1 MKNKSYGIYCI
12 SVLLLVIAASVYP
25 IIMGARILADWL
37 PDGIVAAAD
46 YPKYVIPY
54 TPLSLALIAGT
65 ALLPL
70 FLRYLKKWAT
80 PAASALSLGIFFA
93 AEHFLEGL
101 TVEADISGLI
111 MVPNVTENVDLGNWQ
126 MYMCAITPPRVSY
139 EIGIEPID
147 FSKTQVGI
155 LAGEYSPAFKL
166 HFYLISTVLII
177 AITGCIYGFG
187 QMLKSGDRSRRTA
200 LILQA
205 SSAAVF
211 LGLCIFA
218 CFTAFFRTG
227 NIRVGTASA
236 WLMCIFFILLGMTC
250 AIYLGSYLLR
260 RRRVLSALLP
270 AVLAAAMTLVMYI
283 GEMILLSGNLYR
295 FGDGTFFDGIA
306 GIVLA
311 PADIMVILASGAL
324 TAGIMLLLTRRQTA
338 AVDQ

>member
-187 QMLKSGDRSRRTA
+187 QMLKSGEP
-200 LILQA
+200 
-205 SSAAVF
+205 AVQHS
-211 LGLCIFA
+211 
-218 CFTAFFRTG
+218 FFRHRRQRFFSDFAFSLASLHFSEPATS
-227 NIRVGTASA
+227 ASA
-236 WLMCIFFILLGMTC
+236 QRRHGSC
-250 AIYLGSYLLR
+250 AYSLYF
-260 RRRVLSALLP
+260 SA
-270 AVLAAAMTLVMYI
+270 
-283 GEMILLSGNLYR
+283 
-295 FGDGTFFDGIA
+295 
-306 GIVLA
+306 
-311 PADIMVILASGAL
+311 
-324 TAGIMLLLTRRQTA
+324 
-338 AVDQ
+338 